1 MRPLKLTLSAFG
13 PYAGTVEVNLDQLG
27 EKGLY
32 LITGDTGAGK
42 TTIFDAITYALYGQP
57 SGVNREPS
65 MFRSKYAELG
75 TPTRVE
81 LIFSYRGKTYT
92 ICRSP
97 EYERPS
103 KKGEGT
109 TMQKAEVELRLPD
122 GRIITKTKEVNEE
135 ITRIIGLDRDQFA
148 QIAMIAQGDFLKLLL
163 ADTKSRQDIFRNIFK
178 TQYYQIFQERLKN
191 ESGKLQRECEAA
203 KASVTQYI
211 GGVQCG
217 AEDLLRPKLEQAQ
230 EGKLPFGE
238 TEELIE
244 TLIAQDTQAEES
256 WQKKLNE
263 LDGQIQETAAKLGRA
278 AELEKTRQKL
288 SQAMEQREEQQ
299 KQTRQAQA
307 LLEAEQEKIPQRE
320 GLAQKLA
327 ALEAE
332 LPRYQELTEKS
343 NVLAQ
348 LEDAAQ
354 ELETKKSQQEEQ
366 RQNQQAE
373 LENWKREREGLS
385 QAAADK
391 ERLLGEQTQAEN
403 RRTALCTLEQDM
415 QAWQRCGQ
423 RLQEGLEHCRGLYR
437 QREALSAQWQ
447 QENDALQAGKES
459 WNATEGLEQEK
470 QALLRRQ
477 EQAQEK
483 QNALEQLEKLRKE
496 WDQAVKAQQTAQ
508 ADYQKAQGE
517 AEQKGE
523 TYHRMNRAFLDE
535 QAGILAQSLE
545 EGQPCPVCGSVH
557 HPNPAE
563 ISAQAP
569 TEAELERAKEAWEMA
584 QSRANEASLTA
595 GSWKTTVQER
605 EHHLLAQMKPYVEEP
620 DLNQAQQQLEHC
632 RTQVAEALT
641 QVYGELL
648 ELEGQLTHRAQLEQ
662 ELQAQEE
669 KLNALTA
676 QQEQLRE
683 TITQAE
689 VAQSG
694 LQGQQEQLEET
705 LRRQLEE
712 QLESCPLSQAPQQ
725 IAAQIQKVEQTQKQL
740 GSQVQQA
747 EEKIARK
754 QQLEAWIPQSEGNLS
769 KLEQEIAA
777 AREEL
782 ARTSSRREE
791 VAGQLQILQA
801 QLHYSDAAEAQ
812 ARKGALEGEI
822 AGLDQARKEAEEA
835 WNAAKSQLAGL
846 ETAICELQKLL
857 EQGEDIDMAAQQT
870 RSQELAEQR
879 TAAAAAQRVIHT
891 RLSANQGA
899 LDHIQKKAQ
908 ALRVLEERYTWVR
921 NLSNT
926 VNGNLQ
932 GKEKIALETYVQM
945 TFFDRILSRANVR
958 LLIMSRGQYELKRRQ
973 VAENNRS
980 QSGLELD
987 VVDHYNGSERSVKS
1001 LSGGESFQASLSLA
1015 LGLSDE
1021 IQSSAGGIRLDTMFV
1036 DEGFG
1041 SLDEESL
1048 QQAIRALTSL
1058 TEGNRLVGIIS
1069 HVAELREKI
1078 DKQIIVTKD
1087 RTGGSRVEIQ
1097 T

>member
-65 MFRSKYAELG
+65 MFRSKYADLG

-238 TEELIE
+238 TEALIE

-256 WQKKLNE
+256 WQKKLDE

-278 AELEKTRQKL
+278 VELEKTRQKL
-288 SQAMEQREEQQ
+288 SQTMEQREEQQ
-299 KQTRQAQA
+299 KQTQQAQA
-307 LLEAEQEKIPQRE
+307 LLEAEQEKLPQRE
-320 GLAQKLA
+320 KLAQELA
-327 ALEAE
+327 TLEAE

-343 NVLAQ
+343 NALAQ
-348 LEDAAQ
+348 LEHAAHK
-354 ELETKKSQQEEQ
+354 LETKKSQQEEQ
-366 RQNQQAE
+366 RQNQQTE
-373 LENWKREREGLS
+373 LEGWKREREGLS

-403 RRTALCTLEQDM
+403 RRTALRTLEQDM

-423 RLQEGLEHCRGLYR
+423 RLQEGQEQCQELYR

-483 QNALEQLEKLRKE
+483 QSALEQLEKLRKD
-496 WDQAVKAQQTAQ
+496 WDQAVQVQQKAQ
-508 ADYQKAQGE
+508 ADYQRAQGE

-523 TYHRMNRAFLDE
+523 TYRRMNRAFLDE

-569 TEAELERAKEAWEMA
+569 TEAELEQAKEAWEVA
-584 QSRANEASLTA
+584 QSLANEASLTA

-620 DLNQAQQQLEHC
+620 DLDQAHQQLEHC
-632 RTQVAEALT
+632 RTQAAEALT

-694 LQGQQEQLEET
+694 RQGQQEQLEET

-712 QLESCPLSQAPQQ
+712 QLESCPLFQAPQQ

-740 GSQVQQA
+740 ESQVQQA

-754 QQLEAWIPQSEGNLS
+754 QQLDAWIPQSEGNLS

-777 AREEL
+777 AQEEL

-791 VAGQLQILQA
+791 VDGQLQILRT
-801 QLHYSDAAEAQ
+801 QLHYFDAAEAQ

-835 WNAAKSQLAGL
+835 WSAAKSQLAGL

-879 TAAAAAQRVIHT
+879 TAAAAAQRVIHA

-932 GKEKIALETYVQM
+932 GQEKIALETYVQM

-958 LLIMSRGQYELKRRQ
+958 LLIMSRGQYELKRRR